1 MRKLPDPNEPL
12 QVGGGIAIPPSASQT
27 FNRVEVPSNTQAQ
40 RLVSSTRRK
49 LVDLPALPK
58 QMNAY
63 AAILVYS
70 ASGLSHAE
78 IAVATGFSA
87 EQVKALQ
94 EHPAYTQ
101 LEKYIFDAVREQ
113 SKADVVAI
121 LSEKEVR
128 AAERVGELVDS
139 ADEKVALAAANS
151 VLDRRGHNAKQQID
165 IRTEMMNTFR
175 IEYVDR
181 RGEPA
186 VIDMEVDNGNDT

>member
-1 MRKLPDPNEPL
+1 MKRLPNPNEPL
-12 QVGGGIAIPPSASQT
+12 RVGDGVSIPPSASQT
-27 FNRVEVPSNTQAQ
+27 FSRVEIPSNTQAQ
-40 RLVSSTRRK
+40 RLVSNTRRK

-94 EHPAYTQ
+94 EHPAYQQ
-101 LEKYIFDAVREQ
+101 LERYIFDAVREQ
-113 SKADVVAI
+113 SKEDVVAI
-121 LSEKEVR
+121 LADKERR

-139 ADEKVALAAANS
+139 ADEKVALAASNS
-151 VLDRRGHNAKQQID
+151 ILDRRGHNAKQQID
-165 IRTEMMNTFR
+165 IRAEMMNTFR

-181 RGEPA
+181 RGEPQT
-186 VIDMEVDNGNDT
+186 IDMEVDNGDGT